1 MKARVAVIASALCAT
16 LVFPAWSQNAGQM
29 MVVTSGGKDYASYLC
44 AAPTP
49 GKKPGIVLVH
59 SFNGLEQGYK
69 DLVDRFAS
77 EGFVVLAV
85 GWQTFEKR
93 PTDAVV
99 AALMKDAIAVLRA
112 RSDVDASRIG
122 LTGFCAGGRY
132 TMLFLPVIADFSAG
146 VAWYGFPNAGGTD
159 DQPVKPMDEIGM
171 LSRPLLMIH
180 GSADAASPI
189 AGIFQYATALQQA
202 GKYFELKVYQG
213 LPHGF
218 MVQEGK
224 LWRSDI
230 ADDAFQQMVSFFK
243 RMLK

>member
-1 MKARVAVIASALCAT
+1 MKLRTSLIVTAFLAALSLPLWAQNTGQAMT
-16 LVFPAWSQNAGQM
+16 L
-29 MVVTSGGKDYASYLC
+29 TSGGKDYASYLS
-44 AAPTP
+44 APRTQ
-49 GKKPGIVLVH
+49 GKWPAVVLVH

-69 DLVDRFAS
+69 DMVDRFAS

-93 PTDAVV
+93 PTDAVMAV
-99 AALMKDAIAVLRA
+99 LMKDAIAALRA
-112 RSDVDASRIG
+112 RDDVDGARIG

-132 TMLFLPVIADFSAG
+132 TMLFLPSIPDFAAG

-159 DQPVKPMDEIGM
+159 GQPVKPIDEIGM
-171 LSRPLLMIH
+171 LQRPLLMIH

-189 AGIFQYATALQQA
+189 AGIFQYATALQQG

-218 MVQEGK
+218 MVQGGQ

-230 ADDAFQQMVSFFK
+230 ADDAFRQMVASSGGC
-243 RMLK
+243 

>member
-1 MKARVAVIASALCAT
+1 MKIRIGLLVPVITAALVAPGWA
-16 LVFPAWSQNAGQM
+16 QNTGQM
-29 MVVTSGGKDYASYLC
+29 ISIESGGKSYASYLS
-44 AAPTP
+44 APSTP

-69 DLVDRFAS
+69 DMVDEFAS

-93 PTDAVV
+93 PTDEVM
-99 AALMKDAIAVLRA
+99 AALMKDSIALLRS
-112 RSDVDASRIG
+112 RDDVDGTKIG

-132 TMLFLPVIADFSAG
+132 TMLFLPAIHDFSAG
-146 VAWYGFPNAGGTD
+146 VAWYGFPYAGGTD
-159 DQPVKPMDEIGM
+159 GQPVKPADEIGM
-171 LSRPLLMIH
+171 LDRPLLMIH

-189 AGIFQYATALQQA
+189 AGIFRYATALQDA

-213 LPHGF
+213 QPHGF
-218 MVQEGK
+218 MVQGGQ

-230 ADDAFQQMVSFFK
+230 ADNAFREMVSFFH